1 MSKVELHLA
10 ALAAAGA
17 GIGFVAEQADAAVV
31 YSGIQNLN
39 VPATFDGLYLNMV
52 TGATGSLGSGV
63 PGWDIDPW
71 VSGGTWRILANGGNT
86 GGVVGVGT
94 AATNLPVGTP
104 IGAASAFLTAAAT
117 SAPTGNNVI
126 MGIRFV
132 NEGTGQQHYGWVR
145 MSNVVNPATAPATI
159 VDWAYESVAGAN
171 INAGDG
177 IPTPGAAS
185 LLAIGA
191 AGLVGRRRRA

>member
-31 YSGIQNLN
+31 YSGIQNLS

-52 TGATGSLGSGV
+52 TGVTGPLGSST

-71 VSGGTWRILANGGNT
+71 VSGSTWNLYNQGSST
-86 GGVVGVGT
+86 QGGV
-94 AATNLPVGTP
+94 LPGNQPIGTP
-104 IGAASAFLTAAAT
+104 IGAASAWTQVAAT
-117 SAPTGNNVI
+117 PIPTGNNVI
-126 MGIRFV
+126 MGIRLF
-132 NEGTGQQHYGWVR
+132 NENTSAIHYGWAR
-145 MSNVVNPATAPATI
+145 FSNVVNPATAPMTI
-159 VDWAYESVAGAN
+159 VDWAYESVAGAG

>member
-17 GIGFVAEQADAAVV
+17 GVGFAAEQANAAVV
-31 YSGIQNLN
+31 YSGIQNLS

-52 TGATGSLGSGV
+52 AGNTGGLGSST

-71 VSGGTWRILANGGNT
+71 VTGGTWNLYNQGSSTQGGVMLGGNLPI
-86 GGVVGVGT
+86 GT
-94 AATNLPVGTP
+94 N
-104 IGAASAFLTAAAT
+104 IGAAGPWTQVAAT
-117 SAPTGNNVI
+117 PIPAGNNVI
-126 MGIRFV
+126 MGIRLF
-132 NEGTGQQHYGWVR
+132 NENTAAIHYGWAR
-145 MSNVVNPATAPATI
+145 FSNVVNPAVAPMTI
-159 VDWAYESVAGAN
+159 VDWAYESVAGAG
-171 INAGDG
+171 IQAGAG

-191 AGLVGRRRRA
+191 AGLAGRRRRA